1 MNSRSLFLNLRKIYS
16 VLESE
21 AATRFPN
28 IKYIN
33 TFPYIVLKGIN
44 YNEANSEAIAIM
56 VPRTNKKT
64 NIRG

>member
-21 AATRFPN
+21 AATHFPN

-44 YNEANSEAIAIM
+44 YNKLTVKPSL
-56 VPRTNKKT
+56 
-64 NIRG
+64 